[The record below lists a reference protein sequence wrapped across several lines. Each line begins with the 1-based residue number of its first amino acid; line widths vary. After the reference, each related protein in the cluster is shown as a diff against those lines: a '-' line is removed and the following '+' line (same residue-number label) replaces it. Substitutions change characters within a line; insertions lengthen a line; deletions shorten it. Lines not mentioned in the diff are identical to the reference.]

1 MISKL
6 NFVGEAEFQPVEEK
20 VEFVR
25 LEQCHQKPW
34 RQELEDTFV

>member
-20 VEFVR
+20 EFVR